1 MINVNRFVRT
11 AVELYAEAD
20 AEGFRAPDRPFG
32 RARDFLPGVCPSHL
46 ESRRLCRDSRV
57 EIDETLD
64 IGRLPDDHLADHEL
78 VDDVNVAG
86 RDAQLRDRV
95 SAFHVADDSSLFAA
109 VEFDLLVVGDDVR

>member
-46 ESRRLCRDSRV
+46 ESRRLRRDSRV

-64 IGRLPDDHLADHEL
+64 IGRLPDDHEL
-78 VDDVNVAG
+78 VGDVNVAG

-95 SAFHVADDSSLFAA
+95 SAFHVADDSSSFAA
-109 VEFDLLVVGDDVR
+109 VAFDLLVVGDDVH